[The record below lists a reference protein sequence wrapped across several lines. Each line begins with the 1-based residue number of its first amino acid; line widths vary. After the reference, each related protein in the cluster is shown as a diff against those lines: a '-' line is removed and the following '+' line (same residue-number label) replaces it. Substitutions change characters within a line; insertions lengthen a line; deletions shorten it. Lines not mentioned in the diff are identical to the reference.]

1 MEHTISTFIV
11 ITVSILLSA
20 CNTFSPQELMNSIN
34 DNRSIAFAN
43 IELQIHKYDN
53 NIGQYNVKKVKGCV
67 FDIIDSNGKK
77 MKREI
82 VGSSGLKQPYGNS
95 LYIRPLAA
103 GNYTITTLECG
114 DDSQIPVI
122 HVFKL
127 KKLNLPFTVP
137 NQKAQYYL
145 GDFTFIFYYSE
156 AINALNGKPEKE
168 AVLNYKDNFQMTA
181 RRYSSNITDSDKL
194 PITKALIEQP

>member
-1 MEHTISTFIV
+1 MKHTISTFIV
-11 ITVSILLSA
+11 ITASILLSA
-20 CNTFSPQELMNSIN
+20 CNTFSPQELMNRIS
-34 DNRSIAFAN
+34 DNRSVAFAN
-43 IELQIHKYDN
+43 IELQIHKYDST
-53 NIGQYNVKKVKGCV
+53 IGQYNVKKVKGCV
-67 FDIIDSNGKK
+67 FDIVDSNGRK

-82 VGSSGLKQPYGNS
+82 VGSNGLKQPYGNS

-127 KKLNLPFTVP
+127 KQLNLPFTIP
-137 NQKAQYYL
+137 SQKAQYYL
-145 GDFTFIFYYSE
+145 GDFTFSFYYNKT
-156 AINALNGKPEKE
+156 INALSGKVEKE

-181 RRYSSNITDSDKL
+181 QRYSSNIPSAQQL
-194 PITKALIEQP
+194 PIMKALIKQP